1 MSRAEPAA
9 GPGDRAARFVE
20 LSALLTGFGRVQL
33 TGTGL
38 AGVYL
43 RVLDSTLPEGMPD
56 ELLDIFG
63 GLPEGADREAAAG
76 AAILDD
82 PRLGPVARN
91 IILLWY
97 CGTWTALP
105 DAWRAT
111 YGSSPLDVSRVVSA
125 EAYQGGLQWAAAGAH
140 PAGARQQGFGAWSLP
155 PEGSRR

>member
-38 AGVYL
+38 AGAYL
-43 RVLDSTLPEGMPD
+43 GVLDSTLPAGMPD
-56 ELLDIFG
+56 ELLDVFG
-63 GLPEGADREAAAG
+63 GLPEGADREDAAA

-105 DAWRAT
+105 DAWRAA

-125 EAYQGGLQWAAAGAH
+125 EAYQGGLQWTAAGAH